1 MNIVLDASAAIHA
14 ATEDTFSDMIL
25 DVVEQAESILA
36 PELYYAEV
44 SSGLLKHVK
53 AGHLSTAAA
62 IDKFEQVTK
71 LVTDFRPLSELSH
84 QAIHEAHRLGH
95 SVYDMYYLVLARNCG
110 AHLVSLDKRLLAL
123 ARQENFRYIQF
134 EEIDWDWE

>member
-36 PELYYAEV
+36 PELYHAEV
-44 SSGLLKHVK
+44 SSGLLKYVK
-53 AGHLSTAAA
+53 AGHLNTTAA
-62 IDKFEQVTK
+62 IDKFEQMIN
-71 LVTDFRPLSELSH
+71 LVTDFRALSELGH
-84 QAIHEAHRLGH
+84 QSIHEADRLGH
-95 SVYDMYYLVLARNCG
+95 SVYDMYYLVLARSYG

-123 ARQENFRYIQF
+123 ARQENLRYIQF
-134 EEIDWDWE
+134 EEIDWN